1 MMQLPLLLAQEA
13 AVETDKWV
21 DSFFGL
27 DNDMRFVVLLVALGC
42 VTAVIIVITATLAG
56 VYTSVTRRRAEIEL
70 KQDMLDR
77 GMSAEEIAEVIKAAP
92 VEDAASRWVEG
103 WKQKKKMQLTNV

>member
-1 MMQLPLLLAQEA
+1 MLQLPLLLAQEG
-13 AVETDKWV
+13 VVTTDEWS

-27 DNDMRFVVLLVALGC
+27 GQEQRFVLMILMIVAI
-42 VTAVIIVITATLAG
+42 TAILIVIPSVIATVFSG
-56 VYTSVTRRRAEIEL
+56 MQRRQAEMEL
-70 KQDMLDR
+70 KQEMLDR

-103 WKQKKKMQLTNV
+103 WKQKRKCS

>member
-1 MMQLPLLLAQEA
+1 MTELPLLLAQEA
-13 AVETDKWV
+13 AVETDKWSE
-21 DSFFGL
+21 SFFGL

-42 VTAVIIVITATLAG
+42 ITAVIIVVTATIAG
-56 VYTSVTRRRAEIEL
+56 VYATVTKRQAEMEL

-103 WKQKKKMQLTNV
+103 WKQNKKKC